1 MKEILWIKDIMK
13 KRILIAN
20 NNQAFL
26 MYTGILLTRM
36 GFKVIPAENGAEVL
50 KVIKLCAPDIVML
63 DTHLTIIDGI
73 SLLKKLKEDKQTAH
87 IPIVMISSNSNNK
100 SFKECR
106 KMGCVAY
113 FSKPVNISK
122 LHEVLQKHTFAQ
134 IGKNRKHLRISFIK
148 KVSVI
153 FKKEKYELYAETLSE
168 GGIYIR
174 GLKPFP
180 IGSEVEVSIP
190 LKGNRSMRLKGC
202 VIYTKGIFGDVF
214 KIPPGMAI
222 EFRGNPA
229 KKMKILKDYVEGL
242 IAEDIIESQ
251 EELYFYRDSQRI
263 RNTNFF

>member
-1 MKEILWIKDIMK
+1 MR
-13 KRILIAN
+13 KRVLIAN

-50 KVIKLCAPDIVML
+50 KLIKLCGPDIVIL

-73 SLLKKLKEDKQTAH
+73 SVLKRLKEDKQTSH
-87 IPIVMISSNSNNK
+87 IPVVMVSSNSTTK
-100 SFKECR
+100 AFKECK

-113 FSKPVNISK
+113 FSKPINISK
-122 LHEVLQKHTFAQ
+122 LYEVLQKYTFAQ
-134 IGKNRKHLRISFIK
+134 IGKNRRHLRISFIR
-148 KVSVI
+148 KVKVT

-190 LKGNRSMRLKGC
+190 LKGNRFIRLKGY

-222 EFRGNPA
+222 EFRDNPEE
-229 KKMKILKDYVEGL
+229 KLKSLKNYIEDL
-242 IAEDIIESQ
+242 IAEDLIESQ
-251 EELYFYRDSQRI
+251 EEVFI
-263 RNTNFF
+263 EK